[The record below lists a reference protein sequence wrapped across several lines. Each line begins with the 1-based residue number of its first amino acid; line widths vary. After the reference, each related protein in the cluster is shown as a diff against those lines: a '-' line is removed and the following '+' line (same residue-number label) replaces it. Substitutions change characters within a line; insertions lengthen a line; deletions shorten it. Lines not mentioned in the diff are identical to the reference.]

1 MTWRTRRSLVEPPYI
16 ATGMGVGASSASM
29 LTASMEGEDSKAL
42 IIMETISALWNTNRP
57 VVWWPS

>member
-1 MTWRTRRSLVEPPYI
+1 VEPPYI